1 MSSQYGEHRFTSR
14 WDLLASLGHPCKFQ
28 WVLHPGSITAWHSS
42 SGRQPDFAALNR
54 GCHLYSARRPS
65 RWALAHMSSCFATHA
80 LAVGP
85 WSCSFYWCSIVC
97 GWELQ
102 ISTTWCASMVQ
113 AELSPSYKL
122 YSFKHLT
129 QNRMLRS
136 LWQLP
141 FMASMINFII
151 FPVYVIL
158 LCSVEYS
165 ESSLQNCFL
174 IVNRCLLVS
183 WIRCCIGEPA

>member
-1 MSSQYGEHRFTSR
+1 MDFDVVGVSQTLRLWTEDATYIRQG
-14 WDLLASLGHPCKFQ
+14 GHHVGHWPTFL
-28 WVLHPGSITAWHSS
+28 V
-42 SGRQPDFAALNR
+42 
-54 GCHLYSARRPS
+54 
-65 RWALAHMSSCFATHA
+65 ATHA

-97 GWELQ
+97 GWEIQ

-122 YSFKHLT
+122 YSFKHLS

-136 LWQLP
+136 LWLLP
-141 FMASMINFII
+141 FMASAINFMI
-151 FPVYVIL
+151 FPLYVIL

-165 ESSLQNCFL
+165 ESSLHNCFL